1 MKLAKRMSRL
11 GTETAFEALAAAR
24 ALEAEGKSIIHLGIG
39 EPDFDTPI
47 HIREAAKSALDDG
60 YTHYTPSPGLM
71 DVREAVALH
80 QSNSQGYPVSPENIV
95 ITPGGKPVMF
105 FTILALIENGDEVI
119 YPNPGFPIYES
130 MINFAGGSAIPW
142 QLKEENDFSAD
153 VDSLVNLVSNKTK
166 LIIINSPNNPCG
178 SVMPPEDIER
188 VAKIAKDANVFVLSD
203 EIYKDFYFEGQ
214 HVSISQFEGMRDR
227 TIILDGLSKG
237 YAMTGWRVGY
247 GVFPNALV
255 EPISRLMTNSVSCTA
270 AFSQIAAA
278 AALNS
283 NQEDTQAMVKEF
295 KSRRDI
301 MVSGLNSLPGI
312 TCNNPKGA
320 FYAFPNITNTGM
332 SSSDFE
338 KRMLN
343 DAGVSLLSGTAFGE
357 MGEGY
362 IRVTFANS
370 RVNLNEALKRMK
382 EFLK

>member
-80 QSNSQGYPVSPENIV
+80 QSNSQGYSVSPENIV

-130 MINFAGGSAIPW
+130 MINFAGGTAIPW

-153 VDSLVNLVSNKTK
+153 VDSLVHLVSNKTK

-283 NQEDTQAMVKEF
+283 NQEDAQAMVKEF

-370 RVNLNEALKRMK
+370 RENLNEALKRMK

>member
-153 VDSLVNLVSNKTK
+153 VDSLVHLVSNKTK

-370 RVNLNEALKRMK
+370 RENLNEALKRMK

>member
-80 QSNSQGYPVSPENIV
+80 QSNSQGYSVSPENIV

-370 RVNLNEALKRMK
+370 RENLNEALKRMK